1 VGISALLRRLTW
13 TLALAAGLP
22 AAAAAQ
28 ASIAGAVTDDSGGV
42 LPGVTVEASSPALI
56 EKLRTVV
63 TDSTGRYRIVD
74 LRPGTYTVS
83 FSLPGFSGFRREG
96 VALEGTFTATV
107 DAQLRV
113 GSVQETITV
122 TGESPVVDIQNVSAQ
137 RSIDKQ
143 VIDSIPAGRNHIQY
157 GVLIPGVTSGTRDV
171 GGTRTL
177 ALTSMAIHGGRASD
191 QRVMVDGLVIRNVG
205 STGSLTNLFPDM
217 SSTQEITVDYGAV
230 SAETM
235 SGGIRVNYVPQQGGN
250 NLSGRFFG
258 TYVNSDFQ
266 ANNFSSEL
274 AAAGLRQPNSLNKSY
289 DFNPSIGGA
298 VVRDKVWFY
307 GAARFQE
314 NNFFLAN
321 SFYNKNAGDPT
332 KWFYEPDETRR
343 ALDWITQ
350 KAGNGRVTWQA
361 GQKHRV
367 SVHYEQ
373 QGRDIWSGNP
383 LISPEATGN
392 FMFPKNNFFTAGWTA
407 PLSSRLLL
415 EVRGAHRAEEI
426 LVACPGQ
433 TPDRGGDW
441 RPGEGPAFDTLIPVR
456 EQALGNFLYRG
467 KGNHNPDPIFNCN
480 HQDIP
485 HMMQASGAMSY
496 ITGTHA
502 FKVGIENFWGTQNQS
517 NGDIASSLSYRFNNR
532 IPNQITQR
540 ATPFNDLRTSIPAEL
555 GFYVQDKWTKERLTV
570 TAGLRFDWFK
580 TIFREMTLGPGPNV
594 PNRNFTLP
602 ESTWFNYKDLS
613 PRLGLAY
620 NVFGNGRTAAKVS
633 LNRYVGA
640 INALDGNPVLNFAHV
655 VNRAWIDNGDF
666 IPQCDLLNP
675 LANGEC
681 GVIDNLR
688 FGQPV
693 PATQV
698 DPETRGGWSNRPY
711 NWEFSTGVQQQLRD
725 GLAVDVSYFRRIY
738 GNFTATD
745 NRAVTAGDYDPLCIT
760 APSDPRLQN
769 GGGYQ
774 VCGLFNLNPSK
785 VGQVDNYVT
794 FADNFGKQTEH
805 WNGMDVTVSA
815 RLDSGLRLQGG
826 VNTGRTSFNNCEVR
840 AQLPEV
846 SVGTPYAVNPTSPNC
861 DVTEKLRTQV
871 KGLASYIVPKVD
883 IQLAATLQSLTGP
896 NIIANFIAN
905 NAAVL
910 PSLGRPL
917 AGGAANVLVNVQ
929 EPGQYFGD
937 RMNQVDLRMGKL
949 FRFGRSRAQVNFDLY
964 NLLNANPVLTQSNDF
979 AIWQRPTA
987 ILDAR
992 LFKISG
998 QFDF

>member
-1 VGISALLRRLTW
+1 MTGFIRAAAWALALL
-13 TLALAAGLP
+13 AAIP
-22 AAAAAQ
+22 SVAVAQ
-28 ASIAGAVTDDSGGV
+28 ASITGVVTDDSGAV
-42 LPGVTVEASSPALI
+42 LPGVTVEASSPVLI
-56 EKLRTVV
+56 EKVRSVV
-63 TDSTGRYRIVD
+63 SDSTGRYRIVD
-74 LRPGTYTVS
+74 LRPGDYAVTFT
-83 FSLPGFSGFRREG
+83 LPGFNIVRREG
-96 VALEGTFTATV
+96 IILQGTFAATV
-107 DAQLRV
+107 DAKLGV
-113 GSVQETITV
+113 GAVQETLTV
-122 TGESPVVDIQNVSAQ
+122 TGESPIVDVQNTAAQ

-157 GVLIPGVTSGTRDV
+157 GVLIPGVTGGNRDV

-177 ALTSMAIHGGRASD
+177 ALTSMSIHGGRNGD

-205 STGSLTNLFPDM
+205 SNGSLTNLFPDM
-217 SSTQEITVDYGAV
+217 SSTSEITMDYGAV

-235 SGGIRVNYVPQQGGN
+235 SGGIRINYIPQQGGN
-250 NLSGRFFG
+250 SLSARFFG

-266 ANNFSSEL
+266 ANNFSPEL

-289 DFNPSIGGA
+289 DVNPSVGGA
-298 VVRDKVWFY
+298 IVRDKVWFY

-321 SFYNKNAGDPT
+321 SFYNRNAGDPT
-332 KWFYEPDETRR
+332 KWLYEPDESQQ

-350 KAGNGRVTWQA
+350 AAGNGRITWQA
-361 GQKHRV
+361 NEKHRL
-367 SVHYEQ
+367 SFHYEQ
-373 QGRDIWSGNP
+373 QSRDIWSGNP
-383 LISPEATGN
+383 LIAPEATGN

-407 PLSSRLLL
+407 PLTNRLLL

-485 HMMQASGAMSY
+485 HMLQASGAVSY
-496 ITGTHA
+496 ITGAHA
-502 FKVGIENFWGTQNQS
+502 FKLGVENFWGTQIQS
-517 NGDIASSLSYRFNNR
+517 NGDIASALSYRFNNG

-540 ATPFNDLRTSIPAEL
+540 ATPFENLRTSIPAEL
-555 GFYVQDKWTKERLTV
+555 GMYVQDKWTKDRLTL
-570 TAGLRFDWFK
+570 TGGLRFDWFK

-594 PNRNFTLP
+594 PNRNFTIP

-620 NVFGNGRTAAKVS
+620 DVFGSGRTAAKVA

-655 VNRAWIDNGDF
+655 VNRSWVDANRDYT
-666 IPQCDLLNP
+666 PQCDLLNSQ
-675 LANGEC
+675 ANGEC

-688 FGQPV
+688 FGQPI
-693 PATQV
+693 PATVV
-698 DPETRGGWSNRPY
+698 DPATRSGFGNRPY
-711 NWEFSTGVQQQLRD
+711 NWEFSTGVQQQLTP
-725 GLAVDVSYFRRIY
+725 GVALDVSYFRRIY

-745 NRAVTAGDYDPLCIT
+745 NRAVNSASYDSFCIPAPL
-760 APSDPRLQN
+760 DPRLEG

-774 VCGLFNLNPSK
+774 VCDLFNLKPAA
-785 VGQVDNYVT
+785 VGLVDNYT
-794 FADNFGKQTEH
+794 TMASNFGQRIEH
-805 WNGMDVTVSA
+805 WNGVDMTVQA
-815 RLDSGLRLQGG
+815 RLPNGLRLQGG
-826 VNTGRTSFNNCEVR
+826 VSTGRTSEDSCEIR
-840 AQLPEV
+840 AALPE
-846 SVGTPYAVNPTSPNC
+846 TAVLNRFCHVDTN
-861 DVTEKLRTQV
+861 LLTQV

-883 IQLAATLQSLTGP
+883 IQLAATLQSLAGP
-896 NIIANFIAN
+896 NILANYIAT
-905 NAAVL
+905 NAVVI

-917 AGGAANVLVNVQ
+917 SGGAANVTVNVQ
-929 EPGQYFGD
+929 EPGTYYGD

-949 FRFGRSRAQVNFDLY
+949 FRFGKSRVQANFDLY
-964 NLLNANPVLTQSNDF
+964 NLFNANPVVTLSNDF